1 MCFILVLWTIQKMIK
16 NWKINSKARWQFVTI
31 YFLVVAFG
39 FLIFTTKVTS
49 QPGGN
54 FEENLFGSILFLF
67 LISIVLFTAIPFW
80 ILRKKTPN
88 EIVIDKQQKKIE
100 IRFNKKIS
108 QTNSLSDLGFS
119 FIDDRFYSVLIIYK
133 KYQAKR
139 GHFVFK
145 KSVSV
150 VGLPVSLSWT
160 KNKLLSIKDAL
171 IELDVEETKSKKG
184 GGFFGYITE

>member
-1 MCFILVLWTIQKMIK
+1 ML
-16 NWKINSKARWQFVTI
+16 SRVTRQ
-31 YFLVVAFG
+31 
-39 FLIFTTKVTS
+39 S
-49 QPGGN
+49 GGN
-54 FEENLFGSILFLF
+54 FEKNLFGSILFLF

-119 FIDDRFYSVLIIYK
+119 FIDDSFYSVLVIYK

-139 GHFVFK
+139 EHFVFK

-160 KNKLLSIKDAL
+160 KNKLLSIKDTL